1 MQGILARCGHTVKAT
16 DNGSEALRWLGEQ
29 PDLLI
34 CALRMPTLDGPLL
47 HSEVLSRWR
56 TAAPKTFFVLAVGET
71 AAYSQE
77 LKALDV
83 PVLLKP
89 FALPDLMQMV
99 ERVLQTV

>member
-1 MQGILARCGHTVKAT
+1 M
-16 DNGSEALRWLGEQ
+16 
-29 PDLLI
+29 
-34 CALRMPTLDGPLL
+34 
-47 HSEVLSRWR
+47 SRWR